1 MLPRMCLVMCS
12 MYIFFM
18 DKVLE
23 LLSGGSVINGA
34 YPVYFLLEDPF
45 NRAGAQTFPVVS
57 LWDTAGLSSVTLW
70 GTAGLCPALTSPASL
85 WGAQQV
91 SGMS

>member
-1 MLPRMCLVMCS
+1 M
-12 MYIFFM
+12 
-18 DKVLE
+18 E
-23 LLSGGSVINGA
+23 GLLSTGPTQSI
-34 YPVYFLLEDPF
+34 FLLEDPF

>member
-1 MLPRMCLVMCS
+1 MCLVMCS
-12 MYIFFM
+12 MYIFCM

-23 LLSGGSVINGA
+23 LLSGGSGINGA

-57 LWDTAGLSSVTLW
+57 LWDTAGDR
-70 GTAGLCPALTSPASL
+70 CPGESKQFTRTVQLRLKLDLFLDGVAAAVLGPD
-85 WGAQQV
+85 
-91 SGMS
+91 